1 MTVFSIPEKMFSK
14 IESLM
19 CILRAHVNRTQFKN
33 IRINLSINQFVY
45 YLKPTETLRYDMNVV
60 RKLNMEYEF
69 N

>member
-1 MTVFSIPEKMFSK
+1 MFLK
-14 IESLM
+14 IESLI
-19 CILRAHVNRTQFKN
+19 CVLRAHVNRTQFRI

-45 YLKPTETLRYDMNVV
+45 YLKPTKTLRYDMNVV